1 MPPEKT
7 DAGWLWDMLDAANA
21 VTEFIRDKTLPQ
33 YVSDRWLRSAVE
45 RQIKIIGEAARHVS
59 TEFQSAH
66 GEILW
71 RPIIAQR
78 HVLAHEYGELRHD
91 LLWRV
96 AVVHIPELVVALT
109 PLVQSTPSAELPP
122 LSSQP

>member
-1 MPPEKT
+1 MPPEKP

-21 VTEFIRDKTLPQ
+21 VTEFIRDKTFPQ
-33 YVSDRWLRSAVE
+33 YIAERLLRSAVE
-45 RQIKIIGEAARHVS
+45 RQIEIIGEAARHVS
-59 TEFQSAH
+59 DELQSTH
-66 GEILW
+66 PEIPW

-96 AVVHIPELVVALT
+96 ATVHIPE
-109 PLVQSTPSAELPP
+109 
-122 LSSQP
+122 